1 MPKGRRPSS
10 DTRSRLADEALTL
23 FLQQGFAATSVR
35 EIAAAADV
43 TIPAL
48 YYHFESKDGL
58 LGSLVEQ
65 LIADGETVITDLAMR
80 EEDDPIHALT
90 AYYDVVTQ
98 HLSVFRLVMTDPSVR
113 SHEAAGHRL
122 AKQGDRFLSLLIGE
136 TPDRDDLIRANAA
149 LGAIRRPL
157 RIDDIDT
164 AKDRRQ
170 ILASANAAFHAKTDD
185 SSDPRRHEK
194 PD

>member
-1 MPKGRRPSS
+1 MPKGKRPNS
-10 DTRSRLADEALTL
+10 DTRSRLANEALTL

-35 EIAAAADV
+35 EIAAAAEV

-65 LIADGETVITDLAMR
+65 LIIDGETVIADLTMS
-80 EEDDPIHALT
+80 EVDDPIKALA

-98 HLSVFRLVMTDPSVR
+98 HLPVFRLVMTDPSVR

-122 AKQGDRFLSLLIGE
+122 AKQGDRFLGLLIGE
-136 TPDRDDLIRANAA
+136 TPDRADLIRANAA

-157 RIDDIDT
+157 RIEDIDT
-164 AKDRRQ
+164 TRDRQQ
-170 ILASANAAFHAKTDD
+170 ILASANAAFHAKSDD
-185 SSDPRRHEK
+185 TSDTKRHRK
-194 PD
+194 RP

>member
-1 MPKGRRPSS
+1 MPKGKRPNS
-10 DTRSRLADEALTL
+10 DTRSRLANEALTL

-48 YYHFESKDGL
+48 YYHFQSKDGL

-65 LIADGETVITDLAMR
+65 LIADGETVITDLTMG
-80 EEDDPIHALT
+80 EGDDPIHALA

-136 TPDRDDLIRANAA
+136 TPDREDLIRANAA

-157 RIDDIDT
+157 RIEDIDT
-164 AKDRRQ
+164 DKDRQQ
-170 ILASANAAFHAKTDD
+170 ILASANAAFHAK
-185 SSDPRRHEK
+185 SEVG
-194 PD
+194 